1 MIRLCLKTL
10 LFTALALTV
19 IFSPMALDFFPGG
32 TSYAEPDSLPVIIP
46 DSRLDSLPF
55 IISEDPGPGIEPTS
69 VPEPAAF
76 LLLGSGVIGLVVLRK
91 KLKK

>member
-1 MIRLCLKTL
+1 MIRLSLKTL

-19 IFSPMALDFFPGG
+19 IFSPIALDFCPSG
-32 TSYAEPDSLPVIIP
+32 TSYAELDSLPVIIP
-46 DSRLDSLPF
+46 DSGIDSLPF
-55 IISEDPGPGIEPTS
+55 IIPDREPGRQPTS
-69 VPEPAAF
+69 VPEPATL